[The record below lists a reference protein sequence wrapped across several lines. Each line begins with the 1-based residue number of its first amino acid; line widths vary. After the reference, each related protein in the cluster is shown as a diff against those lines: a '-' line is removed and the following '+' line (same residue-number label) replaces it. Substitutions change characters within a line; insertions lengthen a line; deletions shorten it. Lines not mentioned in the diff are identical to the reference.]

1 MSILLKGAPIA
12 KNLNLEIK
20 KSVAELIQSGITPSL
35 VIMLAG
41 DDPASRIY
49 AEMIVK
55 NCTKNNIKSF
65 LSISASSVSE
75 KEFLAE
81 LDNYNSEQTVHGI
94 IVMLPLPAQIRESEV
109 QRKINPL
116 KDIDGIHP
124 LNAGNLLAGNE
135 ALAPSTAQACRDLLF
150 YSNIATSGKNVV
162 IIGRSNIVGKPLA
175 AIMMQKAV
183 GANATVTVCHSRT
196 ENLPSVCKKADILV
210 AAIGSANFVTADFVT
225 PDSIV
230 IDVGMNEVKDSDGLV
245 KLCGDVDFDAVESI
259 VRGITPVP
267 GGVSPLTH
275 TALQNN
281 LLKAIKMQNR

>member
-20 KSVAELIQSGITPSL
+20 KNVAELIQAGTIPSL
-35 VIMLAG
+35 VIMLASN
-41 DDPASRIY
+41 DPASRIY

-55 NCTKNNIKSF
+55 NCTRNNIKSF
-65 LSISASSVSE
+65 LAVSATNISE

-81 LDNYNSEQTVHGI
+81 LDKYNSDQTVHGI

-150 YSNIATSGKNVV
+150 YSNIETSGKNVV

-175 AIMMQKAV
+175 AIMMQKAA

-230 IDVGMNEVKDSDGLV
+230 IDVGMNEVTDSDGQI
-245 KLCGDVDFDAVESI
+245 KLCGDVDFNAVESI

-281 LLKAIKMQNR
+281 LLKAIKMQK

>member
-20 KSVAELIQSGITPSL
+20 KNVAELIQTGTIPSL

-41 DDPASRIY
+41 NDPASRIY

-65 LSISASSVSE
+65 LAVSATNISE
-75 KEFLAE
+75 KDFLAE
-81 LDNYNSEQTVHGI
+81 LDKYNSDQTVHGI

-150 YSNIATSGKNVV
+150 YSNIETSGKNVV

-175 AIMMQKAV
+175 AIMMQKAA

-225 PDSIV
+225 PDSLV
-230 IDVGMNEVKDSDGLV
+230 IDVGMNEVTDSDGQI
-245 KLCGDVDFDAVESI
+245 KLCGDVDFNAVESI

-281 LLKAIKMQNR
+281 LLKAIKMQK

>member
-20 KSVAELIQSGITPSL
+20 KSVAELIQSGTTPSL

-65 LSISASSVSE
+65 LSISASGISE
-75 KEFLAE
+75 EDFLAE
-81 LDNYNSEQTVHGI
+81 LDKYNSDQTVHGI

-150 YSNIATSGKNVV
+150 YSNIETSGKNVV

-175 AIMMQKAV
+175 AIMMQKAA

-196 ENLPSVCKKADILV
+196 ENLPAVCKKADILV

-230 IDVGMNEVKDSDGLV
+230 IDVGMNEVTDSDGQV
-245 KLCGDVDFDAVESI
+245 KLCGDVDFNAVESI

-281 LLKAIKMQNR
+281 LLKAIKMQK

>member
-20 KSVAELIQSGITPSL
+20 KNVAELIQTGTIPSL

-41 DDPASRIY
+41 NDPASRIY

-65 LSISASSVSE
+65 LAVSATNISE

-81 LDNYNSEQTVHGI
+81 LDKYNSDQTVHGI

-116 KDIDGIHP
+116 KDIDGIQP

-150 YSNIATSGKNVV
+150 YSNIETSGKNEV

-175 AIMMQKAV
+175 AIMMQKAA

-230 IDVGMNEVKDSDGLV
+230 IDVGMNEVTDSDGQI
-245 KLCGDVDFDAVESI
+245 KLCGDVDFNAVESI

-281 LLKAIKMQNR
+281 LLKAIKMQK

>member
-20 KSVAELIQSGITPSL
+20 TNVAKLVEAGIAPSL

-49 AEMIVK
+49 ADMIVK
-55 NCTKNNIKSF
+55 NCTKNNI
-65 LSISASSVSE
+65 LATLALYPATVSE
-75 KEFLAE
+75 NEFLAQ
-81 LDNYNSEQTVHGI
+81 LHKYNDDLTVHGV

-109 QRKINPL
+109 QRQINPL

-150 YSNIATSGKNVV
+150 YSNIETSGKNVV

-175 AIMMQKAV
+175 AIMMQKAA

-196 ENLPSVCKKADILV
+196 ENLSAVCKNADILV
-210 AAIGSANFVTADFVT
+210 AAIGSANFVTTEFVSAN
-225 PDSIV
+225 SIV
-230 IDVGMNEVKDSDGLV
+230 IDVGMNELTDSDGSV
-245 KLCGDVDFDAVESI
+245 KLCGDVDFISVEPL
-259 VRGITPVP
+259 VHAITPVP